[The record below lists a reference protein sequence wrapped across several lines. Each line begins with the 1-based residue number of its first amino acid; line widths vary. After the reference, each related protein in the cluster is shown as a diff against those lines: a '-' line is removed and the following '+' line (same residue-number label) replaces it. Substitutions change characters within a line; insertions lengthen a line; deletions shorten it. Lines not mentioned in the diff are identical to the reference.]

1 MEGGINDIQQD
12 EQQNMRIVTSINQI
26 DSQIADL
33 YSNLEVSSVNT
44 SPDISKQQNI
54 IKQIDALQKTKTGL
68 YTNLNDSYKATQ
80 SNLLEARDSLVNKL
94 AMSKI
99 AEHELSNTNTNL
111 SVMKNIRNDKLR
123 MAEINNY
130 YSSKYDTQT
139 TVMKTIIYFCIPILI
154 LGILVKNELL
164 PQFIGISIIGVLCG
178 LAIVVIYF
186 QTVDIMRRDNMV
198 FDEYDWGFNP
208 KDIKLKTKDD
218 NDDDQPKMK
227 SSSGNVC
234 IGQACCP
241 PGNTF
246 GILWDA
252 SKQVCTTAGDTTT
265 IKTATTPDPAKVT
278 AKTKEE
284 FVGSKLTKNVFD
296 KSNFNVNIFKNTNQ
310 VLGFNENDMDYA
322 KF

>member
-1 MEGGINDIQQD
+1 MEGGTNDIQQD

-54 IKQIDALQKTKTGL
+54 IKQIDTLQKTKTGL

-178 LAIVVIYF
+178 LAIVVLYF

-208 KDIKLKTKDD
+208 KNVNLNDNS

-252 SKQVCTTAGDTTT
+252 SKQVCTTGETS
-265 IKTATTPDPAKVT
+265 ATDPAKVT

-296 KSNFNVNIFKNTNQ
+296 KSNFNVNVFKNSNQ
-310 VLGFNENDMDYA
+310 VLGFNENDIDYA

>member
-1 MEGGINDIQQD
+1 MGGINDIQQD

-26 DSQIADL
+26 DAQIAEL
-33 YSNLEVSSVNT
+33 YGNLEASSANS
-44 SPDISKQQNI
+44 SPDISNQENI
-54 IKQIDALQKTKTGL
+54 IKKIDALQKLKTSL
-68 YTNLNDSYKATQ
+68 YTNLNDNYKATQ
-80 SNLLEARDSLVNKL
+80 LNVLEARDNLVNKV

-123 MAEINNY
+123 LAEINNY

-164 PQFIGISIIGVLCG
+164 PQYIGISIIGVLCG

-208 KDIKLKTKDD
+208 KNVDLNDNS
-218 NDDDQPKMK
+218 NDDDQPKIK
-227 SSSGNVC
+227 SGLSNVC
-234 IGQACCP
+234 IGQSCCP

-246 GILWDA
+246 GITWDA
-252 SKQVCTTAGDTTT
+252 AKQICTTKNTPEVKEDTSTL
-265 IKTATTPDPAKVT
+265 
-278 AKTKEE
+278 KTKEE
-284 FVGSKLTKNVFD
+284 FVGSKLLKNVFD
-296 KSNFNVNIFKNTNQ
+296 KSNFNINIFKNSNK
-310 VLGFNENDMDYA
+310 VLGFNQNDTNYA

>member
-1 MEGGINDIQQD
+1 MGGINDIQQD

-26 DSQIADL
+26 DAEISDL
-33 YSNLEVSSVNT
+33 YGNLEVSSVNT
-44 SPDISKQQNI
+44 SPDISNQQNT
-54 IKQIDALQKTKTGL
+54 IKKIDTLQKLKTSL

-80 SNLLEARDSLVNKL
+80 LNLLEARDNLVNKV
-94 AMSKI
+94 AMSNI

-154 LGILVKNELL
+154 LGILVKKELL
-164 PQFIGISIIGVLCG
+164 PQYIGISIIGVLCG

-208 KDIKLKTKDD
+208 KNVNLNDNS
-218 NDDDQPKMK
+218 NDDDQPKMRNDLN
-227 SSSGNVC
+227 NVC

-246 GILWDA
+246 GISWDA
-252 SKQVCTTAGDTTT
+252 SKKVCTTGETSSSLGKSTDKDNVPLDTTE
-265 IKTATTPDPAKVT
+265 P
-278 AKTKEE
+278 
-284 FVGSKLTKNVFD
+284 FVGSKLIKHVFD
-296 KSNFNVNIFKNTNQ
+296 KSNFNVNIFKNTNK
-310 VLGFNENDMDYA
+310 VLGFNGNDMNYA